1 MGVTSTMGMAARR
14 RLSRVPWRS
23 GWHLTPSYGERLG
36 GGAVRPLCR
45 GLASSEAEMSYP
57 LEGRFA
63 TLERGGDEGRSSR
76 VPMGALERS
85 GDRPAGPEWGANGL
99 HVGLLL
105 SPFLS
110 SRLEGGWAFVGPVA

>member
-1 MGVTSTMGMAARR
+1 MPPYDGRVSGRAVCPLRRGV
-14 RLSRVPWRS
+14 
-23 GWHLTPSYGERLG
+23 
-36 GGAVRPLCR
+36 
-45 GLASSEAEMSYP
+45 ASSEAEMSYLLEGGP
-57 LEGRFA
+57 LPSSEAEMICPLVGRFA

-85 GDRPAGPEWGANGL
+85 GDRPAGPEWGANGP

-110 SRLEGGWAFVGPVA
+110 SRLEGGRGPLWAQSPIMCLCFLG